1 MGGIGG
7 MEFMIDD
14 NGLPKFLAIDKG
26 GQNVNVGSRLSDF
39 AIVRS
44 LGEGHFGS
52 VKLVKS
58 NITNKL
64 YAMKEIKAS
73 RYQSEKQRQAVEKEI
88 KLLENLHHP
97 NVITYFKSFKEN
109 GNFYI
114 IIQYINGGSLEDLL
128 IDNIKQNRRIAEK
141 RIWDLLVQSL
151 SGLLYLHEKKKIIQR
166 DIKPDN
172 LLLDSEGRLKISD
185 FGVSAIQ
192 SDNVDE
198 ALKCHYTV
206 AGPIQFMAPE
216 VALGDIY
223 DFKSDIYMLGL
234 TFFFLMSNQLPE
246 KKITLGP
253 LIIPVKNPNAK
264 LPECYSLKLR
274 QFVEKLL
281 KPVDQRPS
289 ASVAY
294 YEALDYYNSKYLRTT
309 SICSTLLCLFSI
321 PTINKY
327 FKGESINKRL
337 REDEENGTE
346 NYIITKTFKETFYSL
361 DPMKFN
367 AGKARLECL
376 KLRLILYSDNER
388 LEHSEELELYNYIA
402 HLLLKL
408 HKELNR
414 FKGQQLRDSSQIDET
429 NENAVLEREVKR
441 FTTYYKSKISDEFY
455 YLTKVTDSCPDCGNV
470 IRYFCGINS
479 LCAMYPERTALYL
492 KKKDISIIDMLRHYR
507 KSRLF
512 TNSDAHCNYCKKDIN
527 KVYRQKIFYTS
538 PFNFI
543 LEISYEKEDS
553 FKLTINEKLSMN
565 EFIERKDV
573 SNSFY
578 ILVGAIF
585 LENGNNE
592 DKYESI
598 SRINNGWVYYN
609 GNTIKNC
616 TFNDLLNHK
625 HLKMLFYSS
634 NYN

>member
-7 MEFMIDD
+7 MEFMIDN
-14 NGLPKFLAIDKG
+14 NGLPRFLAIDKG
-26 GQNVNVGSRLSDF
+26 GENVNVGSRLSDF
-39 AIVRS
+39 VIVRS

-64 YAMKEIKAS
+64 YAMKEIKSS
-73 RYQSEKQRQAVEKEI
+73 RYQSEKQRQSVEKEI

-97 NVITYFKSFKEN
+97 NVITYFKSFREN

-114 IIQYINGGSLEDLL
+114 IIEYINGGSLEDLL
-128 IDNIKQNRRIAEK
+128 LENIQNKRRITEK
-141 RIWDLLVQSL
+141 KIWDLLIQSL
-151 SGLLYLHEKKKIIQR
+151 SGLLYLHEKRKIIHR

-172 LLLDSEGRLKISD
+172 LLLDSDGRLKISD

-192 SDNVDE
+192 SENADE

-246 KKITLGP
+246 KKLTIGP

-264 LPECYSLKLR
+264 LPDCYSPKLR
-274 QFVEKLL
+274 LFVEKLL
-281 KPVDQRPS
+281 KPVEQRPT
-289 ASVAY
+289 ACVAY
-294 YEALDYYNSKYLRTT
+294 NEALDYYNSKYLKTT

-327 FKGESINKRL
+327 FKGQSIAKRL

-346 NYIITKTFKETFYSL
+346 KYIITKTFKDTFYSL
-361 DPMKFN
+361 DPLKFN

-388 LEHSEELELYNYIA
+388 IGHSEELELYGFIA

-408 HKELNR
+408 HNELNK
-414 FKGQQLRDSSQIDET
+414 FKGKESRDSTEIDET

-441 FTTYYKSKISDEFY
+441 FITYYKSKISDEFY
-455 YLTKVTDSCPDCGNV
+455 YLTKVADSCPDCGNV

-479 LCAMYPERTALYL
+479 LCAMYPERTAIY
-492 KKKDISIIDMLRHYR
+492 
-507 KSRLF
+507 
-512 TNSDAHCNYCKKDIN
+512 
-527 KVYRQKIFYTS
+527 
-538 PFNFI
+538 
-543 LEISYEKEDS
+543 
-553 FKLTINEKLSMN
+553 
-565 EFIERKDV
+565 
-573 SNSFY
+573 
-578 ILVGAIF
+578 
-585 LENGNNE
+585 
-592 DKYESI
+592 
-598 SRINNGWVYYN
+598 
-609 GNTIKNC
+609 
-616 TFNDLLNHK
+616 
-625 HLKMLFYSS
+625 
-634 NYN
+634 

>member
-1 MGGIGG
+1 
-7 MEFMIDD
+7 MIDN
-14 NGLPKFLAIDKG
+14 NGLPRFLAIDKG
-26 GQNVNVGSRLSDF
+26 GQKVNVGSKLSDF
-39 AIVRS
+39 TIARN

-58 NITNKL
+58 NLTNKL
-64 YAMKEIKAS
+64 YAMKEIKSS
-73 RYQSEKQRQAVEKEI
+73 RYQSEKQRQTVEKEI

-97 NVITYFKSFKEN
+97 NVITYFNSFREN

-114 IIQYINGGSLEDLL
+114 IIEYINGGSLEDLL
-128 IDNIKQNRRIAEK
+128 IENIEKQRRITEK
-141 RIWDLLVQSL
+141 KIWDLLVQSL
-151 SGLLYLHEKKKIIQR
+151 SGLLYLHEKRKIIHR

-172 LLLDSEGRLKISD
+172 LLLDSDGRLKISD

-192 SDNVDE
+192 SDNVE
-198 ALKCHYTV
+198 ESLKCHYTV

-246 KKITLGP
+246 KKLTLGP

-264 LPECYSLKLR
+264 LPEYYSLNLR
-274 QFVEKLL
+274 NFVEKLL
-281 KPVDQRPS
+281 MPADQRPT
-289 ASVAY
+289 ANEAY
-294 YEALDYYNSKYLRTT
+294 NAALDYYNSTYLKTT

-327 FKGESINKRL
+327 FKGQSIEKRL

-346 NYIITKTFKETFYSL
+346 NYIITKTFKGTFYSL
-361 DPMKFN
+361 DPKKFN
-367 AGKARLECL
+367 SNKARLECL

-388 LEHSEELELYNYIA
+388 IGNSDELELYGFIE
-402 HLLLKL
+402 HLLLKM
-408 HKELNR
+408 HKELNK
-414 FKGQQLRDSSQIDET
+414 FKGEEVRDNSEVDET
-429 NENAVLEREVKR
+429 NENAVLEKEVTR
-441 FTTYYKSKISDEFY
+441 FITYYKSKISDEFY
-455 YLTKVTDSCPDCGNV
+455 YISKASESCPECGNA

-492 KKKDISIIDMLRHYR
+492 KKKDITIIDMLQHYR
-507 KSRLF
+507 KNRLF
-512 TNSDAHCNYCKKDIN
+512 TDSHGHCKNCNKDID
-527 KVYRQKIFYTS
+527 KVYRKKIFYTT

-543 LEISYEKEDS
+543 LEICYENEDS
-553 FKLTINEKLSMN
+553 FKLTINEKLSMS

-585 LENGNNE
+585 LEEEKNE
-592 DKYESI
+592 NKYVSM
-598 SRINNGWVYYN
+598 SRTNNGWVYYN
-609 GNTIKNC
+609 GNTLKKC

>member
-7 MEFMIDD
+7 MEFMIDN
-14 NGLPKFLAIDKG
+14 NGQPRVLAIDKG
-26 GQNVNVGSRLSDF
+26 GENVNVGSRLSDF
-39 AIVRS
+39 VIVRS

-64 YAMKEIKAS
+64 YAMKEIKSS
-73 RYQSEKQRQAVEKEI
+73 RYQSEKQRQSVEKEI

-97 NVITYFKSFKEN
+97 NVITYFKSFREN

-114 IIQYINGGSLEDLL
+114 IIEYINGGSLEDLL
-128 IDNIKQNRRIAEK
+128 LENIEKKRRINEK

-151 SGLLYLHEKKKIIQR
+151 SGLLYLHEKRKIIHR

-172 LLLDSEGRLKISD
+172 LLLDSDGRLKISD

-192 SDNVDE
+192 SENADE

-246 KKITLGP
+246 KKLTIGP

-264 LPECYSLKLR
+264 LPDCYSPKLR
-274 QFVEKLL
+274 LFVEKLL
-281 KPVDQRPS
+281 KPVEQRPT
-289 ASVAY
+289 ACVAY
-294 YEALDYYNSKYLRTT
+294 NEALDYYNSKYLKTT

-327 FKGESINKRL
+327 FKGQSIAKRL

-346 NYIITKTFKETFYSL
+346 KYIITKTFKDTFYSL
-361 DPMKFN
+361 DPLKFN

-388 LEHSEELELYNYIA
+388 IGHSEELELYGFIA

-408 HKELNR
+408 HNELNK
-414 FKGQQLRDSSQIDET
+414 FKGKESRDSTEIDET

-441 FTTYYKSKISDEFY
+441 FITYYKSKISDEFY
-455 YLTKVTDSCPDCGNV
+455 YLTKVADSCPDCGNV

-492 KKKDISIIDMLRHYR
+492 KKKDISTIDMLRHYG
-507 KSRLF
+507 KQRLF
-512 TNSDAHCNYCKKDIN
+512 TDSEGHCYNCNKDID
-527 KVYRQKIFYTS
+527 KVYRKKIFYTS

-543 LEISYEKEDS
+543 LEICYEKEDS
-553 FKLTINEKLSMN
+553 FKLTINEKLFMN

-573 SNSFY
+573 SNSCY

-585 LENGNNE
+585 LESGNNE

-598 SRINNGWVYYN
+598 SRTNNGWVYYN
-609 GNTIKNC
+609 GNTIKKC